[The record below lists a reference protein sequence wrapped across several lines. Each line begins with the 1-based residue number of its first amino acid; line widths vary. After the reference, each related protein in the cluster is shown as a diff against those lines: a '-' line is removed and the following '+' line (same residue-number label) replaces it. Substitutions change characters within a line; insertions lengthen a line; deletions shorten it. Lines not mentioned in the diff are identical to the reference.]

1 MILTF
6 HSIDSN
12 DNKIIYKTEYIKK
25 DNQIIFAD
33 KSMENSVIQL
43 TIENDSITFKRIGDN
58 EIDLMLVYNQKTTG
72 FYKNTMGLEFKFEV
86 YTTSLNIT
94 TKKISIEYTMF
105 LENNPMST
113 HKIWI
118 LFH

>member
-12 DNKIIYKTEYIKK
+12 DNKIIFNTEYTKK
-25 DNQIIFAD
+25 DNLVIFKD
-33 KSMENSVIQL
+33 KSMENSVIEL
-43 TIENDSITFKRIGDN
+43 TIENDSITLKRTGDN
-58 EIDLMLVYNQKTTG
+58 EMDLMLIYNQKTTG
-72 FYKNTMGLEFKFEV
+72 FYKNNMGLEFEFEA

-94 TKKISIEYTMF
+94 SKKISIEYTMF
-105 LENNPMST
+105 LEDNPIST

>member
-6 HSIDSN
+6 HSVDSN
-12 DNKIIYKTEYIKK
+12 DNKIIYKTEYKK
-25 DNQIIFAD
+25 ENNVIIFKD
-33 KSMENSVIQL
+33 KSMENTEIHLIVD
-43 TIENDSITFKRIGDN
+43 NDSIIFQRIGDN
-58 EIDLMLVYNQKTTG
+58 EMNLMLMYNQKTTG
-72 FYKNTMGLEFKFEV
+72 YYKNNMGLEFEFEA
-86 YTTSLNIT
+86 YTISLTIT

-105 LENNPMST
+105 LEDNPIST